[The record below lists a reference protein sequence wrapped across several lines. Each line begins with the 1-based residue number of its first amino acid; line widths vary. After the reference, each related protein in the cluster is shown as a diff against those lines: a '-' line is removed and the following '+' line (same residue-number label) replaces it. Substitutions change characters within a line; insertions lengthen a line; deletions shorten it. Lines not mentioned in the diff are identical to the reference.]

1 MSRRFKTIW
10 VAAAALIVAA
20 CASAPFKSTWRAP
33 NEGPF
38 SRISGQ
44 KIVALYL
51 SDTEATRRNAEDA
64 LAEEIKAR
72 GGKGITS

>member
-33 NEGPF
+33 DEGPF
-38 SRISGQ
+38 RISGQ

-51 SDTEATRRNAEDA
+51 SDIEATRLNAEDA
-64 LAEEIKAR
+64 LAEEINAR